1 MRKIKSRKRKMNV
14 FFAIVLLAL
23 IIYTGLMF
31 LLFIFGINIS
41 LKSPYQVDNLSEIF
55 ELPNMKY
62 WKWPYVMDPKYEG
75 IFGNY
80 LEVFDKLNVDKPNG
94 YIVGLFNKELIQA
107 RIQGD
112 VVTCTLYTILYAG
125 IGALCATFMPM
136 FMGYLCSMYKN
147 KASSIIYALV
157 LFVIATP
164 IVGATPSAVNF
175 MRSLRL
181 YDTFVGEW
189 LRRST
194 FTNMYFLIF
203 FAYFRGLSSGFSEAA
218 EIDGASQLSIMFR
231 IYLPLAMNIFFTVY
245 LMIFVNYWNDFTT
258 PMMFLPSK
266 PTLAYLVYYRTT
278 YDSGGEL
285 NYPTKRMA
293 ALMVFA
299 IPIIVIFTI
308 FNKRLMTNL
317 TMGGVKE

>member
-1 MRKIKSRKRKMNV
+1 MRKIKNRKNKMNV
-14 FFAIVLLAL
+14 FFAIVLLVL
-23 IIYTGLMF
+23 VLYTGLMF
-31 LLFIFGINIS
+31 TLFVFGINIS
-41 LKSPYQVDNLSEIF
+41 LKSSFQVDTMSEIF
-55 ELPNMKY
+55 NLPNMEY
-62 WKWPYVMDPKYEG
+62 WSWEMYGDG
-75 IFGNY
+75 SIWGNY
-80 LEVFDKLNVDKPNG
+80 IEVFNRAELDEPNG
-94 YIVGLFNKELIQA
+94 YIVGLFNKELISS

-112 VVTCTLYTILYAG
+112 ILSCSLYTILYAG
-125 IGALCATFMPM
+125 VGALCATFMPM

-147 KASSIIYALV
+147 KVSSIIYAVV

-175 MRSLRL
+175 MRSIRL

-203 FAYFRGLSSGFSEAA
+203 FAYFRGLSSSFSEAA

-231 IYLPLAMNIFFTVY
+231 IYLPLALNIFFTVY
-245 LMIFVNYWNDFTT
+245 LMIFVSYWNDFTT
-258 PMMFLPSK
+258 PMMFLPSR
-266 PTLAYLVYYRTT
+266 PTLAYLVYYKTT
-278 YDSGGEL
+278 YQTSG
-285 NYPTKRMA
+285 PTTLSPPTMKMA
-293 ALMVFA
+293 VLMVFA